1 MTVLPHGAESSH
13 TFSLST
19 LAPGSVFPT
28 SSALDALPW
37 LCHHVP
43 PDYHYLVRN
52 FKAATLTHS
61 EVTPSLESFLLFDNQ
76 GSLLPAQGF
85 ITTPTLSSELLVDGN
100 LIDNLGYPPI
110 SLLVRQVD
118 AAVLAEPQEVYIPV
132 GILSAFRSLG
142 FCSKSVP
149 SCMDD
154 RQLLAHY
161 TTPAR
166 LVESMD
172 SSWSLVTSGMSRH
185 ERFLEDDDY
194 PLEELPLSDTAT
206 TLSTPEAV
214 HVQLTGVECHNPPRF
229 IFYPI
234 SWDESDGLLMSTE
247 VDGCSGTNLETSVDR
262 HIPELHDDESD
273 PLSAVIYHED
283 PYESVDPCR
292 RDIVD
297 CHSLLCDD
305 SLEHWEGLES
315 ILIVSRT
322 MALF

>member
-13 TFSLST
+13 TFSLLT

-28 SSALDALPW
+28 SSAQDALPW

-43 PDYHYLVRN
+43 PDYHYLIRN

-185 ERFLEDDDY
+185 EWGGFLLCKHPGLSTYENLGVFSRMMIIHWRNCHF
-194 PLEELPLSDTAT
+194 PTRLPLY
-206 TLSTPEAV
+206 LR
-214 HVQLTGVECHNPPRF
+214 QRLF
-229 IFYPI
+229 
-234 SWDESDGLLMSTE
+234 
-247 VDGCSGTNLETSVDR
+247 TS
-262 HIPELHDDESD
+262 S
-273 PLSAVIYHED
+273 
-283 PYESVDPCR
+283 
-292 RDIVD
+292 
-297 CHSLLCDD
+297 
-305 SLEHWEGLES
+305 
-315 ILIVSRT
+315 
-322 MALF
+322 